1 MAQKCILH
9 KNIIFPWNF
18 YIEISTYL
26 CYQKRCNIFLLL
38 SRISRSNVLTSF
50 LSVLYVVHLTC
61 VVSYSYVIRIYRG
74 SSHNTNFISRKNSKV
89 LLGEIFWN
97 FKILT
102 KIEKTRKMWNRV
114 VQKPSVFSGFMSFTL
129 RLFDSLKKLKE

>member
-1 MAQKCILH
+1 MH
-9 KNIIFPWNF
+9 KNILFLWNF

-89 LLGEIFWN
+89 LLGEFFAILKFWQKLRRHVKCEN
-97 FKILT
+97 VLFKNSLYFPHYFL
-102 KIEKTRKMWNRV
+102 EFSLVKTAMVCQIQPKCDKN
-114 VQKPSVFSGFMSFTL
+114 
-129 RLFDSLKKLKE
+129 